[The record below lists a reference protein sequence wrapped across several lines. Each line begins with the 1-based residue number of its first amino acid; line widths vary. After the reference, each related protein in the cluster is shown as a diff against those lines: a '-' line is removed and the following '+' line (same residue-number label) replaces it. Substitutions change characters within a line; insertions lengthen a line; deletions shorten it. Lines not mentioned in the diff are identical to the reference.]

1 MENYLHLLQI
11 TPNRPQVALLN
22 AVNNPAY
29 RFITACLSRRVGK
42 TFIANVVGQ
51 IVALWPGTTIL
62 IIAPDYSLAT
72 ISWDLQRELLDK
84 FDVERVRDNAK
95 DRVIE
100 LTNGS
105 MIRIA
110 SVSRA
115 DSAVGRSYDL
125 IIYDEAALNDY
136 GGTVFNINLRPTLDK
151 DDSKCIFIST
161 PRGDNWFREFYD
173 RGYSDDPL
181 HADWIS
187 IHADY
192 RENPRA
198 SERDIAAARS
208 TMSNSEFEQE
218 YLANFVTF
226 EGQIWSLR
234 DSQIQD
240 LTHFKN
246 SVLEGSLRVE
256 MIAGLDLG
264 FRDHTALCVVAVVEG
279 EDGKNTYYVID
290 EYFAR
295 KRSTEEHAKAIS
307 SLQEKWGVD
316 FIYCDPAAA
325 QTRFDLVA
333 MYDIATMNA
342 KKDVAVGIGAI
353 AAIVDNNRMV
363 VDENCFEVVYAMRN
377 YKWAGEEKGGAY
389 TFEREK
395 PLHNRASHMA
405 DAIRYCI
412 YTYEQG
418 VGGAY

>member
-1 MENYLHLLQI
+1 M
-11 TPNRPQVALLN
+11 
-22 AVNNPAY
+22 
-29 RFITACLSRRVGK
+29 
-42 TFIANVVGQ
+42 
-51 IVALWPGTTIL
+51 
-62 IIAPDYSLAT
+62 
-72 ISWDLQRELLDK
+72 QRELLDK

-125 IIYDEAALNDY
+125 IIFDEAALNDY

-151 DDSKCIFIST
+151 DESKCIFIST

-173 RGYSDDPL
+173 RGYSEDPL

-198 SERDIAAARS
+198 SDRDIAAARS
-208 TMSNSEFEQE
+208 TMSNAEFEQE

-226 EGQIWSLR
+226 EGQIWELR

-246 SVLEGSLRVE
+246 AVLEGSKPVE

-264 FRDHTALCVVAVVEG
+264 FRDYTALAVIAVEEVNG
-279 EDGKNTYYVID
+279 QNVYYIVE

-307 SLQEKWGVD
+307 ELQTKWGID

-342 KKDVAVGIGAI
+342 KKDVAAGIGAV
-353 AAIVDNNRMV
+353 AAIIENDRLV
-363 VDENCFEVVYAMRN
+363 VEETCFEVVYAMRN
-377 YKWAGEEKGGAY
+377 YKWAGEEKGGMY
-389 TFEREK
+389 TLEREK
-395 PLHNRASHMA
+395 PLHNRASHMS
-405 DAIRYCI
+405 DSIRYAI

-418 VGGAY
+418 IGGAF